1 MPLWNWRVLREERPK
16 HVPETDEDRMFS
28 FGKIKYAASNFI
40 FLVRESVFM
49 NDEKY
54 DEKKYSLIDELSS
67 ELNKMHSELYELR
80 KIKADYE
87 MELSRRKS
95 MEESFNVVKASLEDK
110 LAWSQAELKRV
121 TEQSGLLKA
130 SLEEEL
136 LQSQTEL
143 NRIKEEHQREI
154 QTWKDMVQKL
164 QQSMSQINILT
175 NSFQKIEDGDGLKP
189 GAE

>member
-1 MPLWNWRVLREERPK
+1 MN
-16 HVPETDEDRMFS
+16 
-28 FGKIKYAASNFI
+28 
-40 FLVRESVFM
+40 

-95 MEESFNVVKASLEDK
+95 MEESFNAVKASLEDK
-110 LAWSQAELKRV
+110 LAWSQADLKRV
-121 TEQSGLLKA
+121 TEQSGKLKA

-136 LQSQTEL
+136 LQSQTEI

-154 QTWKDMVQKL
+154 QTWKDKVQKL
-164 QQSMSQINILT
+164 QQSMSQINILA
-175 NSFQKIEDGDGLKP
+175 NSFQKIENGDSDKA